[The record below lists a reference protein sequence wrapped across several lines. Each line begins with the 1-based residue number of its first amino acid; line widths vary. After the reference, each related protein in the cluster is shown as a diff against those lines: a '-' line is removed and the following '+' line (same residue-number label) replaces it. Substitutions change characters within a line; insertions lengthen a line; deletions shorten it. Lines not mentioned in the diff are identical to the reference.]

1 MSLATLK
8 VKVQK
13 LIEQAMYK
21 KYWQKLWNFEP
32 IDFTIPDSITAPN
45 EAWYFGVLPL
55 MSKLSGKNV
64 TDLIASDLYDYATG
78 ELMYVDLPKLPAL
91 GDRLFF
97 SAKKL
102 EEVNTPS
109 ATTMGVCVFQNC
121 RKLSK
126 LKVGKLTST
135 ESTSFRI
142 TAKGTNSSIEFLEIG
157 KGTSASLYLQDS
169 LKYSQETLHN
179 LIDNLAD
186 MTGQEQPVF
195 SVGTT
200 NLAKISDEYLQK
212 LTDKNWS
219 YQ

>member
-91 GDRLFF
+91 GDRLF
-97 SAKKL
+97 SKASKL

-109 ATTMGVCVFQNC
+109 ATTMGVYVFQNC

-135 ESTSFRI
+135 EKTSFRI

-195 SVGTT
+195 SVGPT

>member
-45 EAWYFGVLPL
+45 EAWYFGIFPL

-64 TDLIASDLYDYATG
+64 TDLIASDLHDFATG
-78 ELMYVDLPKLPAL
+78 ELMYVDLPKLSAL
-91 GDRLFF
+91 GDSLFCNAF
-97 SAKKL
+97 KL

-109 ATTMGVCVFQNC
+109 ATTMGGYVFQNC

-142 TAKGTNSSIEFLEIG
+142 SPKGTKSSIEFLEIG

-186 MTGQEQPVF
+186 MTGQEAPVF
-195 SVGTT
+195 SVGPT

-212 LTDKNWS
+212 LKDKNWH

>member
-78 ELMYVDLPKLPAL
+78 ELMYVDLPKLHAL
-91 GDRLFF
+91 GDRLF
-97 SAKKL
+97 SNASKL

-109 ATTMGVCVFQNC
+109 ATTMGVYVFQNC

-135 ESTSFRI
+135 ERTSFRI

-195 SVGTT
+195 SVGPT

>member
-21 KYWQKLWNFEP
+21 KYWQKLWNCEP
-32 IDFTIPDSITAPN
+32 IDFTIPDSITEPN
-45 EAWYFGVLPL
+45 EAWYFGVFPL

-64 TDLIASDLYDYATG
+64 TQLIESDLFDYATY
-78 ELMYVDLPKLPAL
+78 ELMYVDLPKISAL
-91 GDRLFF
+91 GDRLFHD
-97 SAKKL
+97 SHKL

-109 ATTMGVCVFQNC
+109 ATTMGVYVFQNC
-121 RKLSK
+121 RQLSK

-142 TAKGTNSSIEFLEIG
+142 TAKGTKSSIEFLEIG

-186 MTGQEQPVF
+186 MTGQEAPVF
-195 SVGTT
+195 SVGPT

-212 LTDKNWS
+212 LKDKNWH

>member
-21 KYWQKLWNFEP
+21 KYWQKLWNYEP
-32 IDFTIPDSITAPN
+32 IDFTIPDSITVPN
-45 EAWYFGVLPL
+45 EAWYFGVLPF

-64 TDLIASDLYDYATG
+64 TDLVASDLSDYATE
-78 ELMYVDLPKLPAL
+78 ELMYVDLPKLSAL
-91 GDRLFF
+91 GDKLF
-97 SAKKL
+97 SNASKL

-109 ATTMGVCVFQNC
+109 ATTMGVYVFQNC

-135 ESTSFRI
+135 ESTSFLI

-186 MTGQEQPVF
+186 MTGQEAPVF

-212 LTDKNWS
+212 LKDKNWN

>member
-32 IDFTIPDSITAPN
+32 IDFIIPDSITVPN
-45 EAWYFGVLPL
+45 EAWYFGAFPF

-64 TDLIASDLYDYATG
+64 TQLIESDLSDYAID
-78 ELMYVDLPKLPAL
+78 ELMYVDLPKISAL
-91 GDRLFF
+91 GDKLFNN
-97 SAKKL
+97 SRKL
-102 EEVNTPS
+102 KEVNTPS
-109 ATTMGVCVFQNC
+109 ATTMGVYVFQNC
-121 RKLSK
+121 RKLRK

-135 ESTSFRI
+135 ESTSFLI
-142 TAKGTNSSIEFLEIG
+142 TSRGTNSSIEFLEIG

-186 MTGQEQPVF
+186 MTGQEAPVF
-195 SVGTT
+195 SVGPT

-212 LTDKNWS
+212 LKNKNWNC
-219 YQ
+219 Q

>member
-91 GDRLFF
+91 GDRLF
-97 SAKKL
+97 SNASKL
-102 EEVNTPS
+102 KEVNTPS
-109 ATTMGVCVFQNC
+109 ATTMGVSVFQNC

-135 ESTSFRI
+135 ERTSFRI

>member
-32 IDFTIPDSITAPN
+32 IDFTIPDSITVPS
-45 EAWYFGVLPL
+45 EAWYFGALPF

-64 TDLIASDLYDYATG
+64 TNLIASDLSDYAID
-78 ELMYVDLPKLPAL
+78 ELMYVDLPKLSAL
-91 GDRLFF
+91 GDRLF
-97 SAKKL
+97 SNASKL

-135 ESTSFRI
+135 KSTSFLI
-142 TAKGTNSSIEFLEIG
+142 TPRGTNSSIEFLEIG

>member
-21 KYWQKLWNFEP
+21 KYWQKLWNYEP

-45 EAWYFGVLPL
+45 EAWYFGALPL

-64 TDLIASDLYDYATG
+64 TNLIASDLSDYATD
-78 ELMYVDLPKLPAL
+78 ELMYVDLPKLSAL
-91 GDRLFF
+91 GDKLFF
-97 SAKKL
+97 NASKL

-109 ATTMGVCVFQNC
+109 ATTMGVYVFQNC
-121 RKLSK
+121 IQLSK

-135 ESTSFRI
+135 ESTSFLIRP
-142 TAKGTNSSIEFLEIG
+142 KGTNSHIEFLEIG

-169 LKYSQETLHN
+169 IKYSQETLHN

-186 MTGQEQPVF
+186 MTGQKAPVF
-195 SVGTT
+195 SVGPT

-212 LTDKNWS
+212 LTDKNWT
-219 YQ
+219 YT

>member
-21 KYWQKLWNFEP
+21 KYWQKLWNYEP
-32 IDFTIPDSITAPN
+32 IDFIIPDGVTVPD
-45 EAWYFGVLPL
+45 EQWYFGVFPV

-64 TDLIASDLYDYATG
+64 TELIESDLSDYATD
-78 ELMYVDLPKLPAL
+78 ELMYVDLPKISVL
-91 GDRLFF
+91 GDKLFNNA
-97 SAKKL
+97 SKL

-109 ATTMGVCVFQNC
+109 ATTMGNYVFQNC
-121 RKLSK
+121 RRLSK

-135 ESTSFRI
+135 TSTSFRI

-169 LKYSQETLHN
+169 IKYSQETLHN

-186 MTGQEQPVF
+186 MTGQVQPVF

-200 NLAKISDEYLQK
+200 NIEKISDEYLQK
-212 LTDKNWS
+212 LKDKNWK

>member
-21 KYWQKLWNFEP
+21 KYWQKLWNYEP

-64 TDLIASDLYDYATG
+64 TNLIASDLSDYATD
-78 ELMYVDLPKLPAL
+78 ELMYVDLPKLSAL
-91 GDRLFF
+91 DDKLFF
-97 SAKKL
+97 NASKL

-109 ATTMGVCVFQNC
+109 ATTMGAYVFLSC

-142 TAKGTNSSIEFLEIG
+142 KSKGTQSHIEFLEIG

-179 LIDNLAD
+179 IIDNLAD
-186 MTGQEQPVF
+186 MTGQETPVF
-195 SVGTT
+195 SVGPT

-212 LTDKNWS
+212 LKDKNWN

>member
-21 KYWQKLWNFEP
+21 KYWQKLWNYEP
-32 IDFTIPDSITAPN
+32 IDFTIPDSITAPY

-64 TDLIASDLYDYATG
+64 TNLIASDLSDYATD
-78 ELMYVDLPKLPAL
+78 ELMYVDLPKLSAL
-91 GDRLFF
+91 GDQLFHN
-97 SAKKL
+97 ATKL

-109 ATTMGVCVFQNC
+109 ATTMGVYVFQNC
-121 RKLSK
+121 KKLSK

-135 ESTSFRI
+135 ERTSFCI
-142 TAKGTNSSIEFLEIG
+142 TAKGTNSHIEFLEIG

-186 MTGQEQPVF
+186 MTGQEAPVF

-212 LTDKNWS
+212 LKDKNWN

>member
-21 KYWQKLWNFEP
+21 KYWQKLWNNEP
-32 IDFTIPDSITAPN
+32 IDFTIPDSITIPY

-64 TDLIASDLYDYATG
+64 TNLTASDLSDYATE
-78 ELMYVDLPKLPAL
+78 ELMYVDLPKLSAL
-91 GDRLFF
+91 GDELFY
-97 SAKKL
+97 SASKL

-109 ATTMGVCVFQNC
+109 ATTMGVYVFRNC

-135 ESTSFRI
+135 ERTSFRI
-142 TAKGTNSSIEFLEIG
+142 TPKSTQSHIEFLEIG

-186 MTGQEQPVF
+186 MTGQEAPVF
-195 SVGTT
+195 SVGPT

-212 LTDKNWS
+212 LTDKNWT
-219 YQ
+219 YT

>member
-21 KYWQKLWNFEP
+21 KYWQKLWNYEP
-32 IDFTIPDSITAPN
+32 IDFTIPDSITVPN

-64 TDLIASDLYDYATG
+64 TDLIASDLSDYATY
-78 ELMYVDLPKLPAL
+78 ELMYVDLPKLSAL
-91 GDRLFF
+91 DDKLFF
-97 SAKKL
+97 NASKL

-109 ATTMGVCVFQNC
+109 ATTMGVYVFHNC

-135 ESTSFRI
+135 DSTSFRI
-142 TAKGTNSSIEFLEIG
+142 TAKGTQSHIEFLEIG

-186 MTGQEQPVF
+186 MTGQEAPVF
-195 SVGTT
+195 SVGPT

-212 LTDKNWS
+212 LKDKNWN

>member
-32 IDFTIPDSITAPN
+32 IDFTIPDSITVPN

-64 TDLIASDLYDYATG
+64 TNLIASDLSDYATN
-78 ELMYVDLPKLPAL
+78 ELMYVDLPKLSAF
-91 GDRLFF
+91 GDKLFF
-97 SAKKL
+97 NASKL

-109 ATTMGVCVFQNC
+109 ATTMGAYVFQSC
-121 RKLSK
+121 RQLSK

-135 ESTSFRI
+135 ERTSFRI
-142 TAKGTNSSIEFLEIG
+142 TPKGTNSSIEFLEIG

-186 MTGQEQPVF
+186 MTGQEAPVF
-195 SVGTT
+195 SVGPT

-212 LTDKNWS
+212 LKDKNWN

>member
-21 KYWQKLWNFEP
+21 KNWQKLWNFEP
-32 IDFTIPDSITAPN
+32 IDFTIPDSITVPA
-45 EAWYFGVLPL
+45 EAWYFGALPF

-64 TDLIASDLYDYATG
+64 TNLIARDLSDYAID

-91 GDRLFF
+91 GNKLFF
-97 SAKKL
+97 KASKL
-102 EEVNTPS
+102 KEVNTPS
-109 ATTMGVCVFQNC
+109 ATTMGAYVFENC
-121 RKLSK
+121 RRLSK

-135 ESTSFRI
+135 KSTSFLI
-142 TAKGTNSSIEFLEIG
+142 TSKGTNSHIEFLEIG

-186 MTGQEQPVF
+186 MTGQEAPVF
-195 SVGTT
+195 SVGPT

-212 LTDKNWS
+212 LTDKNWT
-219 YQ
+219 YT

>member
-21 KYWQKLWNFEP
+21 KYWQKLWNYEP

-64 TDLIASDLYDYATG
+64 TNLIASDLSDYATG
-78 ELMYVDLPKLPAL
+78 ELMYVDLPKLSAL
-91 GDRLFF
+91 DDRLFLKA
-97 SAKKL
+97 SKL

-109 ATTMGVCVFQNC
+109 ATTMGSYVFLSC
-121 RKLSK
+121 KKLSK

-135 ESTSFRI
+135 KRTSFLI
-142 TAKGTNSSIEFLEIG
+142 TAKGTNSHIEFLEIG

-186 MTGQEQPVF
+186 MTGQEAPVF
-195 SVGTT
+195 SVGPT

-212 LTDKNWS
+212 LKDKNWN

>member
-21 KYWQKLWNFEP
+21 KYWQKLWNYEP
-32 IDFTIPDSITAPN
+32 IDFTIPDSVTEPY

-64 TDLIASDLYDYATG
+64 TDLTANDLYDYATA

-91 GDRLFF
+91 GDRLF
-97 SAKKL
+97 SNASKL

-109 ATTMGVCVFQNC
+109 ATTMGVYVFQNC

-135 ESTSFRI
+135 DRTSFRI
-142 TAKGTNSSIEFLEIG
+142 TAKGTNSHIEFLEIG

-186 MTGQEQPVF
+186 MTGQEAPVF
-195 SVGTT
+195 SVGPT

-212 LTDKNWS
+212 LTDKNWT
-219 YQ
+219 YT

>member
-21 KYWQKLWNFEP
+21 KYWQKLWNYEP

-64 TDLIASDLYDYATG
+64 TNLIASDLSDYATG
-78 ELMYVDLPKLPAL
+78 ELMYVDLPKLSAL
-91 GDRLFF
+91 DDKLFF
-97 SAKKL
+97 DASKL

-109 ATTMGVCVFQNC
+109 ATTIGAYVFQSC

-135 ESTSFRI
+135 EITSFRI
-142 TAKGTNSSIEFLEIG
+142 TPKGTQSHIEFLEIG

-186 MTGQEQPVF
+186 MTGQEAPVF

-212 LTDKNWS
+212 LKDKNWN

>member
-21 KYWQKLWNFEP
+21 KYWQKLWNYEP

-45 EAWYFGVLPL
+45 EAWYFGVFPL

-64 TDLIASDLYDYATG
+64 TQLIESDLSDYATD
-78 ELMYVDLPKLPAL
+78 ELMYVDLPKVSAL
-91 GDRLFF
+91 GDKLFNN
-97 SAKKL
+97 SHKL

-109 ATTMGVCVFQNC
+109 ATTMGVYVFQNC
-121 RKLSK
+121 RQLSK

-135 ESTSFRI
+135 ESTSFSI

-186 MTGQEQPVF
+186 MTGQEAPVF

-212 LTDKNWS
+212 LKDKNWN